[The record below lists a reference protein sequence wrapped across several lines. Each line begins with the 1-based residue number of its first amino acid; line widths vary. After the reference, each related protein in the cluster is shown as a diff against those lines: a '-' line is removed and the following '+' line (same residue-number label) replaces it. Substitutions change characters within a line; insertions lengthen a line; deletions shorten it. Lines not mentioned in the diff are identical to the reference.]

1 MSNKLKQKLL
11 FVAGTISLAI
21 GVVGIFVPLLPTTP
35 FLLLAAT
42 CYLRSSERFYRWL
55 LNNRFFGTYISNYI
69 EGKGVPLRIKIYT
82 IALLWT
88 TISLS
93 IFLISPSIVVKIALV
108 IVAVGVTLHI
118 ILLRRGVKRNKNRG
132 SNNSLDGDAGRSGQ
146 IQ

>member
-1 MSNKLKQKLL
+1 MSNKLKQKIL
-11 FVAGTISLAI
+11 FVAGTISVAI

-35 FLLLAAT
+35 FLLLAAA

-55 LNNRFFGTYISNYI
+55 LNNKFFGPYVRNYV
-69 EGKGVPLRIKIYT
+69 EGRGVPLRIKIYT

-93 IFLISPSIVVKIALV
+93 IFLLSPSIVVKIVLV

-118 ILLRRGVKRNKNRG
+118 ILLRGAKGNKNR
-132 SNNSLDGDAGRSGQ
+132 AAE
-146 IQ
+146 

>member
-11 FVAGTISLAI
+11 LIAGTISVAI

-35 FLLLAAT
+35 FLLLAAA
-42 CYLRSSERFYRWL
+42 CYMRSSERFYRWL

-93 IFLISPSIVVKIALV
+93 IFLISPSIVVKIILALV
-108 IVAVGVTLHI
+108 AIGVTLHI
-118 ILLRRGVKRNKNRG
+118 ILLRGVKGNKNRPEE
-132 SNNSLDGDAGRSGQ
+132 
-146 IQ
+146 

>member
-11 FVAGTISLAI
+11 FIAGTISLAI

-35 FLLLAAT
+35 FLLLAAA
-42 CYLRSSERFYRWL
+42 CYMRSSERFYRWL
-55 LNNRFFGTYISNYI
+55 LNNRFFGTYIRNYM

-93 IFLISPSIVVKIALV
+93 IFLISPGIVVKIVLV
-108 IVAVGVTLHI
+108 IIAIGVTLHI
-118 ILLRRGVKRNKNRG
+118 ILLRGAEGSKKRPEE
-132 SNNSLDGDAGRSGQ
+132 
-146 IQ
+146 